1 MAQFLKNG
9 WQPFIAAGDRAM
21 TENRL
26 DDAEANFHAALVE
39 AELSDNADERLAVT
53 LDRLCE
59 LYQRTSQLEL
69 AEKFCVSLVMLKKES
84 AAFSSLDEMK
94 AMLKLSKIYFL
105 QSKLAQAA
113 FSTKCVLELSERTL
127 GINHPAVGVVSQQ
140 LADLYTD
147 LGSYSEAE
155 YLYRRALNLQRDQ
168 RVNQGMAPQLVH
180 TLRGYANLLTR
191 THRSAEAQNLM
202 ACAASYLAA

>member
-1 MAQFLKNG
+1 
-9 WQPFIAAGDRAM
+9 M

-59 LYQRTSQLEL
+59 LYQCTSQLEL
-69 AEKFCVSLVMLKKES
+69 AEKFCVRLVMLKKES
-84 AAFSSLDEMK
+84 SAFSSLDEMK

-105 QSKLAQAA
+105 QSKMAQAA

>member
-9 WQPFIAAGDRAM
+9 WQPFVAAGERAM
-21 TENRL
+21 SESRF

-39 AELSDNADERLAVT
+39 AELSDQADERLAVT
-53 LDRLCE
+53 LDLLCD
-59 LYQRTSQLEL
+59 LYQRTNQLEL
-69 AEKFCVSLVMLKKES
+69 AEKFCLRAVRLKQES
-84 AAFSSLDEMK
+84 AAFSNLDEMK
-94 AMLKLSKIYFL
+94 AMLKLSKIYFV
-105 QSKLAQAA
+105 QSKLAPAA

-147 LGSYSEAE
+147 LGSYAEAE
-155 YLYRRALNLQRDQ
+155 YLYRRALNMQRDQ
-168 RVNQGMAPQLVH
+168 RVTDGAPSIVH
-180 TLRGYANLLTR
+180 TLRGYANLLIR
-191 THRSAEAQNLM
+191 THRPAEAQNLM